1 MILDLSQKVP
11 DLTNEFIGKVKD
23 IIKIDVNDLNSVEF
37 ETQVINA
44 TENLKTIAEIL
55 NTHFSPS
62 KNADGQVIENTI
74 EEIVKGAEQLTET
87 AKNMQKTK
95 LERIEAR
102 KKRQEEMEQRK
113 NIVGSAQPGKTQE
126 QLIKR
131 LDLESKI
138 IQTKMEIDFQKAKID
153 ALG

>member
-1 MILDLSQKVP
+1 MSNHSNSIR
-11 DLTNEFIGKVKD
+11 
-23 IIKIDVNDLNSVEF
+23 NDQVTLNSVEF

-55 NTHFSPS
+55 NSHFSPS

-102 KKRQEEMEQRK
+102 KKKQEEMERRK

-138 IQTKMEIDFQKAKID
+138 IQTRMEIDFQKAKID